1 VSSAVPSPGQGTAPS
16 TIDPTRLTI
25 LTVDDNSHMRTLLR
39 TILMGLGI
47 RRVLEAGDAADALEL
62 LRSTVVDAMLLD
74 QLMPIMSGV
83 ELLTLIRRSADSPN
97 VRLPVVMV
105 TGAADK
111 STVLAARNAGVNA
124 FVAKPLTAKD
134 LAAKLAFA
142 LNDPRVQIQTSTYV
156 GPCRRVR
163 QDPRYTGP
171 ERRRQPDDA
180 LFRRTGDEWSV

>member
-1 VSSAVPSPGQGTAPS
+1 VSTHSSSPSFTGAQAAPS
-16 TIDPTRLTI
+16 IDPTRLTI

-62 LRSTVVDAMLLD
+62 LRSTAIDAMLLD

-97 VRLPVVMV
+97 TRIPVVMV

-111 STVLAARNAGVNA
+111 STVLASRNSGVNA

-142 LNDPRVQIQTSTYV
+142 LNDPRPHIHTFTYV

-163 QDPRYTGP
+163 ADPRYNGP
-171 ERRRQPDDA
+171 ERRKVNAEDQWA
-180 LFRRTGDEWSV
+180 V